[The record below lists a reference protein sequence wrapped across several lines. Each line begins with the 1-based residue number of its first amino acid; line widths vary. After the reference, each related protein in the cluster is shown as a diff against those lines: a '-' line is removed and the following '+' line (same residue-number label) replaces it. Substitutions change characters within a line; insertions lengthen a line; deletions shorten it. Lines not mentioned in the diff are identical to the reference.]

1 MNWSSIVIG
10 GSGTI
15 GSFILATQAAT
26 GTLDLPTTLGALGA
40 LVTAF
45 AVAAV
50 KIWSVMR
57 DVLTRLQQIAD
68 EAQERRKAAEAES
81 AALRQEV
88 ARLSAEIEALR
99 EQLEERQ
106 DEHETTV
113 QGLEDSIE
121 DLETR
126 LIVAVRERD
135 QYRELY
141 HQATEVGKE
150 EKSEKSEKS

>member
-1 MNWSSIVIG
+1 MNWSSIIVG

-15 GSFILATQAAT
+15 GSLVLATQAAA
-26 GTLDLPTTLGALGA
+26 GTLDLPTTLGALTA

-57 DVLTRLQQIAD
+57 DVNTRLQQIAD

-81 AALRQEV
+81 MALRHEV

-106 DEHETTV
+106 DEHETAV
-113 QGLEDSIE
+113 QSLEDSIE
-121 DLETR
+121 DLEAR
-126 LIVAVRERD
+126 LIATARERD

-141 HQATEVGKE
+141 HQAAEAGPKKE
-150 EKSEKSEKS
+150 SENP